1 MLYQFWTYYR
11 KYLIREYLINIWID
25 IWITFKKT
33 VPLNTSRLGKK
44 IENENSFIP
53 SERKNNTK
61 QMLLLVAR
69 EIY

>member
-1 MLYQFWTYYR
+1 MLYQFWTYCR
-11 KYLIREYLINIWID
+11 EYLIREYLINIWID

-33 VPLNTSRLGKK
+33 EPLNTSRLGKE
-44 IENENSFIP
+44 IEKENGFIP
-53 SERKNNTK
+53 SERKKNTE